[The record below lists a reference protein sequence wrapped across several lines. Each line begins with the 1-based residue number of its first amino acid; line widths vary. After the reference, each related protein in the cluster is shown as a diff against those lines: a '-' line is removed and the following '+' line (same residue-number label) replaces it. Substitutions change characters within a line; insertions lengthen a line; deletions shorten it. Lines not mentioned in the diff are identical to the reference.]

1 MMKRNKRG
9 FTLIELLVVIA
20 IIALLMGLL
29 LPALSGAMSAAK
41 LRKDQAQL
49 NGVVKT
55 FLIFANT
62 DQSGSFPLPSHLNR
76 KPKNLTEGSTSQYY
90 LGPTGEINI
99 PGAGSPDWKQ
109 NTTGNLY
116 SMMIAQNY
124 FPPELLISPMEAN
137 PVVVA
142 KGDTSK
148 NPDEVLYNYDA
159 YDSSSA
165 VDQYWDPLFSGDVEG
180 LGRDGAS
187 LQDTCHASY
196 ASLAMCGKRRDWHWQ
211 VDGGA
216 TSFILSSR
224 GPEMGIHE
232 GEDYTDSPTLQ
243 LYGPFEQWEGIFVAA
258 DASAHYAKSMWP
270 EGVVYTPFG
279 SDSIAAIRDN
289 IFNAEFSDYG
299 GLMTPGAGSADMW
312 MVMSWFASDPDDTAT
327 DEVFPAWDE
336 LITQ

>member
-55 FLIFANT
+55 FLIFSNT
-62 DQSGSFPLPSHLNR
+62 DATGSFPLPSHLNR
-76 KPKNLTEGSTSQYY
+76 KAKNLTEGATPGSYT
-90 LGPTGEINI
+90 GPTGTLNI
-99 PGAGSPDWKQ
+99 PGAGSPDWKL

-159 YDSSSA
+159 YDSSSE
-165 VDQYWDPLFSGDVEG
+165 VDQYWDPSFSGDVEG

-187 LQDTCHASY
+187 LQDTCHTSY
-196 ASLAMCGKRRDWHWQ
+196 ASLAMCGKRRDWHWK

-224 GPEMGIHE
+224 GPRMGAHE
-232 GEDYTDSPTLQ
+232 GEEYEDSPTMQ
-243 LYGPFEQWEGIFVAA
+243 LYGPPEQWEGIYVAA

-270 EGVVYTPFG
+270 EGVVYSPL
-279 SDSIAAIRDN
+279 DSIAVIRDN
-289 IFNAEFSDYG
+289 VFNAEFADYG
-299 GLMTPGAGSADMW
+299 GLMSSGAGSADMW
-312 MVMSWFASDPDDTAT
+312 MVMSWFASDPDDTPT

-336 LITQ
+336 LISQ

>member
-49 NGVVKT
+49 NGIVKT
-55 FLIFANT
+55 FLIFSNT
-62 DQSGSFPLPSHLNR
+62 DPSGSFPLPSHLNR

-159 YDSSSA
+159 FDSSSE
-165 VDQYWDPLFSGDVEG
+165 VDQYWDPLFSGDIEG
-180 LGRDGAS
+180 LGRDEAG
-187 LQDTCHASY
+187 LQDTCHTSY
-196 ASLAMCGKRRDWHWQ
+196 ATLAMCGKRRDWHWQ
-211 VDGGA
+211 VDGGV

-224 GPEMGIHE
+224 GPKMGAHE
-232 GEDYTDSPTLQ
+232 GAEYEDSPTMQ
-243 LYGPFEQWEGIFVAA
+243 LYGPPEQWEGIYVAA

-270 EGVVYTPFG
+270 EGVVYSPL
-279 SDSIAAIRDN
+279 DSIAVIRDN
-289 IFNAEFSDYG
+289 VFNAEFADYG
-299 GLMTPGAGSADMW
+299 GLMSPGAGSADMW
-312 MVMSWFASDPDDTAT
+312 MVMSWFASDPDDTPT